1 MAVDF
6 FEAQDQAKSLS
17 RKLVLLYGL
26 AVAGLVLG
34 VYLVALVAFGVTGV
48 QEPGAQPMGLFNPGL
63 FVVVA
68 LGMGVLIGGG
78 ASFRTAQ
85 LRKGGAAVA
94 ELLGG
99 RRVDPGSTDPKEQM
113 LLNVVEEMAIASGVP
128 VPEVFVMDRESG
140 INAFAAGHTLNDAA
154 VAVTRGALDAFTRD
168 ELQGVMAH
176 EFSHILNGD
185 MRLNVRLMGLLFG
198 ILLLTVVGRGIVRGS
213 FYSGA
218 GRGRRSG
225 GKEGGGQ
232 IVLIGFALVVLGY
245 LGVLA
250 GRLIQAAV
258 SRQRE
263 FLADAAAV
271 QFTRN
276 PDGIANALKRIGGA
290 DDGSRLDDHHAEEA
304 SHLFFARGTR
314 KAVSGLTSTH
324 PPLAERIRR
333 VEPDWDGN
341 FEIPPARRRRAPSRR
356 GSGEP
361 SRSGPGMP
369 GGFPGMPGMPGG
381 TAGGMGVLMGTILA
395 SAGTLGAGQVEEA
408 RRLLSAI
415 PDATRT
421 RLRTPEGA
429 MEGVLALVL
438 PSEPDARKRAMAAIT
453 RRLGERPARGAV
465 ELQPLLAGVGAEARL
480 PLLELALP
488 ALRSLPR
495 ERGAALRDLIAEL
508 LGDEAHGGRVRPFGF
523 ALYHLVRRN
532 LPPGVEPDPASR
544 RGGSTPLSRL
554 LPESGVLLSLLAWS
568 GAGTESG
575 RGDPEAARRA
585 EAAFRVGAARLPGE
599 GKGLRL
605 LPEGGTGL
613 EAVDGALS
621 RLEGAAN
628 SARREFLAAAAAV
641 VEADGRID
649 QAEAELLRAVAEALE
664 VPIPPIR
671 IERHGGEQ
679 PGENPALPGRD
690 DVKASTDDEEGG
702 AGPNG

>member
-1 MAVDF
+1 VDF

-26 AVAGLVLG
+26 AVAALILG
-34 VYLVALVAFGVTGV
+34 VYLVALVAFGVSGV
-48 QEPGAQPMGLFNPGL
+48 QEPGVDGLSLFNPGL
-63 FVVVA
+63 FAVVA
-68 LGMGVLIGGG
+68 VGMGVLIGGG

-198 ILLLTVVGRGIVRGS
+198 ILLLTVVGRGIVRGG
-213 FYSGA
+213 FYSGG
-218 GRGRRSG
+218 GRARRSSG
-225 GKEGGGQ
+225 GKDSGGQ
-232 IVLIGFALVVLGY
+232 IVLVGIALVILGY

-304 SHLFFARGTR
+304 SHLFFARGTK
-314 KAVSGLTSTH
+314 KALSGLTSTH

-333 VEPDWDGN
+333 VEPGWDGS
-341 FEIPPARRRRAPSRR
+341 FEIPPARRRRTPEPRRSGSGDPSRTAP
-356 GSGEP
+356 GGLP
-361 SRSGPGMP
+361 GGMPGIPGMP
-369 GGFPGMPGMPGG
+369 GGMPGG
-381 TAGGMGVLMGTILA
+381 APGGMGVLMTTILA
-395 SAGTLGAGQVEEA
+395 SAGTLGAGQVQEA
-408 RRLLSAI
+408 QRLLSAI

-421 RLRTPEGA
+421 RIRTPEGA

-438 PSEPDARKRAMAAIT
+438 PTEGESRERALASIT
-453 RRLGERPARGAV
+453 RRLGERPARGAA

-532 LPPGVEPDPASR
+532 LPPGVEADPASR
-544 RGGSTPLSRL
+544 KGGSTPLSRL
-554 LPESGVLLSLLAWS
+554 LAESGVLLSLLAWS
-568 GAGTESG
+568 GAGAEAGGTD
-575 RGDPEAARRA
+575 GDADGDAAARA
-585 EAAFRVGAARLPGE
+585 EAAFRAGAAHLPGE
-599 GKGLRL
+599 GKALRL
-605 LPEGGTGL
+605 LPQAGTGL
-613 EAVDGALS
+613 EAVDRALS
-621 RLEGAAN
+621 RLEQAAN
-628 SARREFLAAAAAV
+628 PARREFLVAAAAV

-649 QAEAELLRAVAEALE
+649 LAEAELLRAVAEALE

-671 IERHGGEQ
+671 IQ
-679 PGENPALPGRD
+679 DPGPGD
-690 DVKASTDDEEGG
+690 DAAPTKATV
-702 AGPNG
+702 

>member
-34 VYLVALVAFGVTGV
+34 VYLVTLVALGVSGV
-48 QEPGAQPMGLFNPGL
+48 QEPGAEGMALFNPGL
-63 FVVVA
+63 FMVVA

-85 LRKGGAAVA
+85 LRKGGSAVA

-128 VPEVFVMDRESG
+128 VPEVFVMDRETG

-198 ILLLTVVGRGIVRGS
+198 ILLLTVVGRGIVRGG
-213 FYSGA
+213 FYSGG
-218 GRGRRSG
+218 GRSRRSSG
-225 GKEGGGQ
+225 GKEGGGGQ
-232 IVLIGFALVVLGY
+232 IVLIGIALVVLGY

-290 DDGSRLDDHHAEEA
+290 DDGSRLNDHHAEEA

-314 KAVSGLTSTH
+314 KALSGLTSTH

-333 VEPDWDGN
+333 VEPGWDGN
-341 FEIPPARRRRAPSRR
+341 FEIPPARRSRTTEPRRT

-361 SRSGPGMP
+361 TRPAPGGLGIPGMP
-369 GGFPGMPGMPGG
+369 GGMPGG
-381 TAGGMGVLMGTILA
+381 ASGGMGVLMATILA
-395 SAGTLGAGQVEEA
+395 SAGTLEAGQVQEA
-408 RRLLSAI
+408 RRVLSAI
-415 PDATRT
+415 PDETRT

-438 PSEPDARKRAMAAIT
+438 PTEPEARERALAATT
-453 RRLGERPARGAV
+453 RRLGERPAQGAAK
-465 ELQPLLAGVGAEARL
+465 LQPLLAGVGAEARL
-480 PLLELALP
+480 PLLELSLP

-495 ERGAALRDLIAEL
+495 ERGTALRDLIAEL
-508 LGDEAHGGRVRPFGF
+508 LGDEANEGRVRPFGF

-532 LPPGVEPDPASR
+532 LPPGVEADPASR

-554 LPESGVLLSLLAWS
+554 LDEAGVVLSLLAWS
-568 GAGTESG
+568 GAGPDAGT
-575 RGDPEAARRA
+575 GDPDAAARA
-585 EAAFRVGAARLPGE
+585 EMAFRAGTALLPGE
-599 GKGLRL
+599 GKALRL
-605 LPEGGTGL
+605 LPQGGTNL
-613 EAVDGALS
+613 EAVDTALS
-621 RLEGAAN
+621 RLERAAN
-628 SARREFLAAAAAV
+628 PARREFLAAAAAV

-649 QAEAELLRAVAEALE
+649 LAEAELLRAVAEALE

-671 IERHGGEQ
+671 IQSTG
-679 PGENPALPGRD
+679 PGP
-690 DVKASTDDEEGG
+690 TTEE
-702 AGPNG
+702 ADMNG